1 MLCRGRWDRLDDA
14 LWLLALPRWE
24 PAGDRGEGT
33 TPRLLPSL
41 CRTEAAAAVVA
52 AAAALAEA
60 RADGKE
66 AEGGARGGMPG
77 KGEDEAEAMLLLFE
91 ALETLRGADGLALAA
106 AVAVSGGKRWGRGL
120 ESEYLATSSSSE
132 AEGM

>member
-1 MLCRGRWDRLDDA
+1 MLCKGRWDRLDDA

-24 PAGDRGEGT
+24 PAGDRGEGI

-41 CRTEAAAAVVA
+41 CRTEAAAVVV
-52 AAAALAEA
+52 ALAEA

-91 ALETLRGADGLALAA
+91 ALETLRGADGLAPAA

>member
-41 CRTEAAAAVVA
+41 CRTEAAAVVV
-52 AAAALAEA
+52 AAALAEA
-60 RADGKE
+60 RADGKA
-66 AEGGARGGMPG
+66 AEGGGRGGMPG

-91 ALETLRGADGLALAA
+91 ALETLRGADGLAPAA
-106 AVAVSGGKRWGRGL
+106 AAVSGGKRWGRGL